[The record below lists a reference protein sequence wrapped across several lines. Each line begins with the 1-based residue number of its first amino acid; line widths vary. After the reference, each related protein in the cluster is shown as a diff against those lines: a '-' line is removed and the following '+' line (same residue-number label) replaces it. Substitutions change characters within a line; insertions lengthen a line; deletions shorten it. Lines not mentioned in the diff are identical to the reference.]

1 MRRPGIVPGST
12 AWKAAML
19 TTIPPTLTYH
29 VENLALI
36 HFIIFQKTIFQ
47 LTTSIYVW
55 FGTMACCPRRT
66 EAYQECG
73 QAKWAP
79 SVMYSM
85 PPPARLNVQSTERAG
100 FLAMSFMLFVHRTW
114 FVSRLCFNSQIIYV
128 QKFDWK
134 ISIYFINWTNKS
146 MHTVLTTV

>member
-1 MRRPGIVPGST
+1 MRRPGIEPGST

-19 TTIPPTLTYH
+19 TTIPPTLSCQIL
-29 VENLALI
+29 NLALLR
-36 HFIIFQKTIFQ
+36 FNIFQKTIFQ

-85 PPPARLNVQSTERAG
+85 PPRPPECTEQRTCRLFSYAFYVICTQNLIRKPP
-100 FLAMSFMLFVHRTW
+100 LF
-114 FVSRLCFNSQIIYV
+114 
-128 QKFDWK
+128 
-134 ISIYFINWTNKS
+134 
-146 MHTVLTTV
+146 